1 MKTAVRTR
9 KLGDW
14 IGATF
19 VSSSEKTEQ
28 FRQFAQAF
36 RRELKQM
43 LPKHL
48 SIAAFSVGHFYVS
61 GFILNEKTGKLAYF
75 SISDVR
81 FWPGEWY
88 TKVLVRT
95 AKSTTDFTGG
105 SNQYTSFY
113 GLPVKLLE
121 LTE

>member
-1 MKTAVRTR
+1 MGTVIQNR
-9 KLGDW
+9 KLDSWLGT
-14 IGATF
+14 TF
-19 VSSSEKTEQ
+19 VSSSAKTEQ

-36 RRELKQM
+36 RREMKQM

-61 GFILNEKTGKLAYF
+61 GFIRNGNTGKLAYF

-95 AKSTTDFTGG
+95 AKSTKDFTGG
-105 SNQYTSFY
+105 MNQYVPFY
-113 GLPVKLLE
+113 GLPVKLLD